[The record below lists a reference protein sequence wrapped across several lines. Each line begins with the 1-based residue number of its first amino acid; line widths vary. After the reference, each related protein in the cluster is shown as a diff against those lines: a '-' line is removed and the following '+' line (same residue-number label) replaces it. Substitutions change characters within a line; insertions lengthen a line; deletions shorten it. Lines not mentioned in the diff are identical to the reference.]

1 MFPLYL
7 LFPMLLHKRS
17 ILITFMFYIAA
28 HLCGSKKEFVLISS
42 GAYLT
47 MHFKTDESVGE
58 RGFKLILED
67 MIQKQ
72 SQKSN
77 IDTKLPINGK

>member
-1 MFPLYL
+1 
-7 LFPMLLHKRS
+7 MLLHKRS